1 MKVGVIGGTGV
12 YGCLALSSLR
22 DLSVRTPYG
31 DAFMKQGLIGKTEV
45 TLLYRH
51 GEGHTVPPHKVN
63 YRANI
68 WALWWLGVQRVIGTA
83 ASGSLNPSMA
93 PGDLVAVDQFID
105 FTRSRAATFFEGGEM
120 GVVHT
125 DVTDP
130 YCAEVREALNGAARE
145 RDVRLHDS
153 GCYVCT
159 EGPRFE
165 TRAEIKAYRK
175 LGGDLVGMTNV
186 PEVVLA
192 KEAGMCYGLVAIV
205 TNFAAGISSQPL
217 THEEVLE
224 AMKEAAGRVA
234 PVIEGAVARLAARA
248 PEKRECGC
256 ARNWGLLAKTPGGTG
271 GLR

>member
-1 MKVGVIGGTGV
+1 MKVGVIGGTGA
-12 YGCLALSSLR
+12 YGSIPLLDPRSVT
-22 DLSVRTPYG
+22 VRTPYG
-31 DAFMKQGLIGKTEV
+31 EAFMKQGNIGSVEV
-45 TLLYRH
+45 YLVPRH

-68 WALWWLGVQRVIGTA
+68 WALWWLGVERAIGTA
-83 ASGSLNPSMA
+83 ACGSLNPEMR
-93 PGDLVAVDQFID
+93 PGDLVVVDQFMD
-105 FTRSRAATFFEGGEM
+105 FTKSRPVTFFEGGSM

-130 YCAEVREALNGAARE
+130 YCPEIRKALECSAGEQGIAVRG
-145 RDVRLHDS
+145 S

-165 TRAEIKAYRK
+165 TRAEIRAYRV

-192 KEAGMCYGLVAIV
+192 REAGICYGLLAIV
-205 TNFAAGISSQPL
+205 TNQAAGISKVELSHQ
-217 THEEVLE
+217 EVLQVME
-224 AMKEAAGRVA
+224 DASARVA
-234 PVIEGAVARLAARA
+234 SVIAGSVKHVSVNA
-248 PEKRECGC
+248 GC
-256 ARNWGLLAKTPGGTG
+256 TCRKNWSLLAGGQGIG

>member
-12 YGCLALSSLR
+12 HGCIPLSGER
-22 DLSVRTPYG
+22 HVSVKTPYG
-31 DAFMKQGLIGKTEV
+31 DAFMKQGTVSGVETV
-45 TLLYRH
+45 LLYRH

-68 WALWWLGVQRVIGTA
+68 WALWWLGVERVIGTA
-83 ASGSLNPSMA
+83 ACGSLNPAMS
-93 PGDLVAVDQFID
+93 PGDIVVVDQFID
-105 FTRSRAATFFEGGEM
+105 FTRSRPATFFEGGGA

-125 DVTDP
+125 DVTEP
-130 YCAEVREALNGAARE
+130 YCAGVRKALIKSAGE
-145 RDVRLHDS
+145 SCVRVHPS

-165 TRAEIKAYRK
+165 TRAEIRAFSL

-192 KEAGMCYGLVAIV
+192 REAGICYGLVAVV
-205 TNFAAGISSQPL
+205 TNFAAGIAGGELS
-217 THEEVLE
+217 HEEVLQAMAE
-224 AMKEAAGRVA
+224 ASARVGT
-234 PVIEGAVARLAARA
+234 VITSAVKHLA
-248 PEKRECGC
+248 EKSQCPCRK
-256 ARNWGLLAKTPGGTG
+256 NWSLLARTQGPG